1 MNETYSY
8 EYQATIDPQLLTTLL
23 LIWAAIVVV
32 AVAAHWRIF
41 QKAGRSGWTSLIPI
55 YSLYVL
61 AKIVG
66 KRGWYLLW
74 FLVPIANLVAAIKLT
89 HYLSKSFG
97 KDVGFTLGLLFLPI
111 VFYPILAFGGAKYL
125 GPYADR
131 EAFAA
136 YQQEDQFEFE
146 TSR

>member
-1 MNETYSY
+1 MEETYSY
-8 EYQATIDPQLLTTLL
+8 EYQSTIDPQVLTTIL
-23 LIWAAIVVV
+23 LIWGAIV
-32 AVAAHWRIF
+32 AVSIASHWKVF
-41 QKAGRSGWTSLIPI
+41 AKAGRSGWAALIPI
-55 YSLYVL
+55 YNLYVL

-66 KRGWYLLW
+66 KRGTYLLW

-97 KDVGFTLGLLFLPI
+97 KGTGFTLGLIFLPI
-111 VFYPILAFGGAKYL
+111 VFYPILAFGDAKYI

-136 YQQEDQFEFE
+136 SQQEDQFEFE
-146 TSR
+146 TAR

>member
-1 MNETYSY
+1 MDETYSY
-8 EYQATIDPQLLTTLL
+8 EYESTLDPQLLATFL
-23 LIWAAIVVV
+23 LIWS
-32 AVAAHWRIF
+32 AVAIIGIVAYWKIF
-41 QKAGRSGWTSLIPI
+41 TKAGRSGVASLIPI
-55 YSLYVL
+55 YNLYVL

-74 FLVPIANLVAAIKLT
+74 FLVPIANLVVAIKLI

-111 VFYPILAFGGAKYL
+111 IFYPILAFGDSKYI
-125 GPYADR
+125 GPFADR

-136 YQQEDQFEFE
+136 YQQQDQFDFE
-146 TSR
+146 TAR